1 MDKYLETT
9 RIPREEKELRSEITR
24 MRNSFSFRFGILF
37 AQAIERP
44 ILLPILPITI
54 TKFLLRCLFEKKQI
68 INLQEEPTRNC
79 VIGFSAESSRGLHFE
94 RMERILSELRQHGIQ
109 TVHVTND
116 REIRI
121 YDDKNGSILYSI
133 PARGQIEE
141 MNPRT
146 WNKKCNRILS
156 GILDTYHPRSFLFD
170 GDYPFRGVLNAITV
184 RPEMN
189 TFWLRESP
197 LNFKIPSLPIDG
209 FDAFDAIIHPSI
221 SRRDDPDSIIGNSGT
236 IFCNPIMGK
245 HPNKTKIEALHN
257 KYNTKGKKVI
267 FVQISKHILEYE
279 SIFQQLLLHK
289 DIVLLCLSPS
299 TPKQFK
305 HNKQIIYSHTLT
317 TNEAISL
324 SDACLISPDF
334 HNIHS
339 CFFMNK
345 PTICIVDTKT
355 HLDSIYREFG
365 TKNLPLILIE
375 SLTDDDFIS
384 ISLERILNEELQMQ
398 LIERMKEI
406 TITDGTKELCSLI
419 SELHSTNLPQ
429 EVQDD

>member
-1 MDKYLETT
+1 V
-9 RIPREEKELRSEITR
+9 
-24 MRNSFSFRFGILF
+24 
-37 AQAIERP
+37 QAIERP
-44 ILLPILPITI
+44 ILLPVLPITI
-54 TKFLLRCLFEKKQI
+54 TKFLLECLFKKKHAVNTQE
-68 INLQEEPTRNC
+68 EEPTRNC
-79 VIGFSAESSRGLHFE
+79 IVGFSAESSRGLHFE
-94 RMERILSELRQHGIQ
+94 RMERLLYELRQHGIQ

-121 YDDKNGSILYSI
+121 FEKNNGSILYSI
-133 PARGQIEE
+133 PSRGNIKE

-146 WNKKCNRILS
+146 WNKKCHRILS

-170 GDYPFRGVLNAITV
+170 GDYPFRGVINAITI

-189 TFWLRESP
+189 CFWLRESP

-221 SRRDDPDSIIGNSGT
+221 SRRDDPDSIIGVSGT
-236 IFCNPIMGK
+236 IFCNPIIGK
-245 HPNKTKIEALHN
+245 YPNDAKIEAWHN
-257 KYNTKGKKVI
+257 KFNTKGKKII
-267 FVQISKHILEYE
+267 FVQMSKQILEYE

-289 DIVLLCLSPS
+289 DIVLLCLSSS
-299 TPKQFK
+299 TPKQFNL
-305 HNKQIIYSHTLT
+305 NKQIIYSHTLS

-339 CFFMNK
+339 CFLMNK
-345 PTICIVDTKT
+345 PTICIVDSKP

-375 SLTDDDFIS
+375 SLADDDFIS
-384 ISLERILNEELQMQ
+384 ISLERILDEKYQMQ
-398 LIERMKEI
+398 LVERMKEM
-406 TITDGTKELCSLI
+406 TIKDGTKELCSLI
-419 SELHSTNLPQ
+419 RDLHSTNLPQ